1 MWLLT
6 SPFFVARLCSV
17 SRVLRFTW
25 YNSLWLW
32 RWLPHRLSKRQS
44 LSTTTVLFRT
54 TFTRTIKLNLLK
66 YWKSCANWS
75 NITALRFGDQGTKEI
90 LQLLSQKFD
99 RFQTLRNNSQ
109 QHATGC
115 AMQTDAACNI
125 YQCWEPRLYVTSNN
139 VALVFIKSFYNWK
152 CDPLLE
158 TENLKISIN

>member
-1 MWLLT
+1 MRLSMILRIQKYVDLDRPGERSPIRLLLLLT
-6 SPFFVARLCSV
+6 
-17 SRVLRFTW
+17 W
-25 YNSLWLW
+25 
-32 RWLPHRLSKRQS
+32 